1 MLLPG
6 AKNLSWFLPQ
16 RISFS
21 ALGPLQTSELLLG
34 ILVVAVTIT
43 ATEIYIF
50 LAQSE
55 ETSLTYMS
63 PQNNILR
70 SKHFLKKG
78 EKLFIFYRF

>member
-34 ILVVAVTIT
+34 ILVVAVTKT

-55 ETSLTYMS
+55 ELISCLTGKNY
-63 PQNNILR
+63 
-70 SKHFLKKG
+70 
-78 EKLFIFYRF
+78 